1 VTSDS
6 ASQLPLGIRLNDEAT
21 FANFLVS
28 SGNRQ
33 LFDVLTSTSPSVQL
47 IYLWGAEGSGR
58 SHLLQALCHRYAES
72 GASALYLPLLSR
84 HDFAPQIL
92 EHSHALSVI
101 CVDDLDAVATDSV
114 WQEAMF
120 HCFNEA
126 AESNVLFVV
135 TASRAPRDLDLS
147 LADLRSR
154 MQKGLIFQLQ
164 AVDDGFKK
172 QILQHRANSR
182 GISLSDQVCDYI
194 LQRADRS
201 LAGLIAVLERLD
213 SESFQRQRR
222 LTVPLVKDVM
232 GW

>member
-1 VTSDS
+1 MTSDS

-47 IYLWGAEGSGR
+47 IYLWGSEGSGR

-164 AVDDGFKK
+164 AADDGFKK

>member
-1 VTSDS
+1 MTSDS

-28 SGNRQ
+28 SGNRP

-114 WQEAMF
+114 WQEAIF

-164 AVDDGFKK
+164 AADDGFKK

>member
-1 VTSDS
+1 MTSDS

-72 GASALYLPLLSR
+72 GASALYLSLLSR

-164 AVDDGFKK
+164 AADDGFKK

>member
-1 VTSDS
+1 MTSDS

-28 SGNRQ
+28 SGNRH

-164 AVDDGFKK
+164 AADDGFKK

>member
-1 VTSDS
+1 VNSDS

-33 LFDVLTSTSPSVQL
+33 LLVVLTRTSPSVQL
-47 IYLWGAEGSGR
+47 IYLWGAGGSGR

-147 LADLRSR
+147 LADLCSR

-164 AVDDGFKK
+164 AADDGFKK

>member
-1 VTSDS
+1 MTSDS

-47 IYLWGAEGSGR
+47 IYLWGAGGSGR

-101 CVDDLDAVATDSV
+101 CIDDLDAVATDSV

-164 AVDDGFKK
+164 AADDGFKK
-172 QILQHRANSR
+172 QILQHRANLR

>member
-1 VTSDS
+1 MTSDS

-47 IYLWGAEGSGR
+47 IYLWGAGGSGR

-72 GASALYLPLLSR
+72 GASALYLLLLSR

-164 AVDDGFKK
+164 AADDGFKK

>member
-1 VTSDS
+1 MTSDS

-101 CVDDLDAVATDSV
+101 CVDDLDAVATDSA

-164 AVDDGFKK
+164 AADDGFKK

>member
-1 VTSDS
+1 MTSDS

-28 SGNRQ
+28 PGNRQ

-72 GASALYLPLLSR
+72 GASSLYVPLLSR
-84 HDFAPQIL
+84 HDLAPQVL
-92 EHSHALSVI
+92 EHSRALTVI
-101 CVDDLDAVATDSV
+101 CVDDLHAVTTDNV
-114 WQEAMF
+114 WQEALF
-120 HCFNEA
+120 HCFNETV
-126 AESNVLFVV
+126 ENNVLFVV
-135 TASRAPRDLDLS
+135 TASCAPRDLDLP

-164 AVDDGFKK
+164 AADDDFKK

-213 SESFQRQRR
+213 SESLQRQRR
-222 LTVPLVKDVM
+222 LTVPLIKDVM

>member
-33 LFDVLTSTSPSVQL
+33 LFDVLTGTSPSVQL
-47 IYLWGAEGSGR
+47 IYLWGAGGSGR

-164 AVDDGFKK
+164 AADDGFKK

-182 GISLSDQVCDYI
+182 GISLSDQVCNYI

>member
-1 VTSDS
+1 MTPPSKVVESGTAESMLI
-6 ASQLPLGIRLNDEAT
+6 ASSLG
-21 FANFLVS
+21 LV
-28 SGNRQ
+28 
-33 LFDVLTSTSPSVQL
+33 LKFD
-47 IYLWGAEGSGR
+47 SGR
-58 SHLLQALCHRYAES
+58 AWVES
-72 GASALYLPLLSR
+72 CPAGGPAAQCLIIDVGDEVLAVNGKDVVGST
-84 HDFAPQIL
+84 APQIL

-164 AVDDGFKK
+164 AADDGFKK

>member
-47 IYLWGAEGSGR
+47 IYLWGAGGSGR

-135 TASRAPRDLDLS
+135 TASRAPRNLDLS

-164 AVDDGFKK
+164 AADDGFKK
-172 QILQHRANSR
+172 QILQHRANLR

>member
-1 VTSDS
+1 MTSDS

-21 FANFLVS
+21 FANFMVS
-28 SGNRQ
+28 PGNRQ
-33 LFDVLTSTSPSVQL
+33 LCDVLTSTSPSVQL

-72 GASALYLPLLSR
+72 GASALYVPLLSR
-84 HDFAPQIL
+84 RDFAPQIL
-92 EHSHALSVI
+92 EHSRALSVI

-120 HCFNEA
+120 HCFNETV
-126 AESNVLFVV
+126 ENNVLFVV
-135 TASRAPRDLDLS
+135 TASCSPRDLNLP

-164 AVDDGFKK
+164 SADDGFKK

-213 SESFQRQRR
+213 LESFQRQRR

>member
-1 VTSDS
+1 MTSDS

-92 EHSHALSVI
+92 EHSHALSVV

-164 AVDDGFKK
+164 AADDGFKK
-172 QILQHRANSR
+172 QILQHRANLR

>member
-1 VTSDS
+1 MTSDS

-28 SGNRQ
+28 SGNRP

-164 AVDDGFKK
+164 AADDGFKK

-213 SESFQRQRR
+213 SESLQRQRR

>member
-1 VTSDS
+1 MTSDS

-21 FANFLVS
+21 FASFLVS

-47 IYLWGAEGSGR
+47 IYLWGAGGSGR

-101 CVDDLDAVATDSV
+101 CVDDLDAVVTDSV

-164 AVDDGFKK
+164 AADDGFKK
-172 QILQHRANSR
+172 QILQHRANLR

>member
-1 VTSDS
+1 MTSDS

-21 FANFLVS
+21 FTNFLVS
-28 SGNRQ
+28 SCNRP

-92 EHSHALSVI
+92 EHSHALSVV

-164 AVDDGFKK
+164 AADDGFKK

>member
-21 FANFLVS
+21 IANFLVS

-164 AVDDGFKK
+164 AADDGFKK

>member
-1 VTSDS
+1 MTSDS

-33 LFDVLTSTSPSVQL
+33 LFDVLTNTSPSVQL

-164 AVDDGFKK
+164 AADDGFKK

>member
-1 VTSDS
+1 MTSDS

-47 IYLWGAEGSGR
+47 IFLWGAEGSGR

-164 AVDDGFKK
+164 AADDGFKK
-172 QILQHRANSR
+172 QILQHRANLR

>member
-1 VTSDS
+1 MTSDS

-33 LFDVLTSTSPSVQL
+33 LFDVLTSTFPSVQL

-164 AVDDGFKK
+164 AADDGFKK

>member
-1 VTSDS
+1 MTSDS

-154 MQKGLIFQLQ
+154 MQRGLIFQLQ
-164 AVDDGFKK
+164 AADDGFKK

>member
-1 VTSDS
+1 MTSDS

-164 AVDDGFKK
+164 AADDGFKK

-232 GW
+232 SW

>member
-47 IYLWGAEGSGR
+47 IYLWGAGGSGR

-101 CVDDLDAVATDSV
+101 CIDDLDAVATDSV

-164 AVDDGFKK
+164 AADDGFKK
-172 QILQHRANSR
+172 QILQHRANLR

>member
-1 VTSDS
+1 MNSDS
-6 ASQLPLGIRLNDEAT
+6 TSQLSLGIRLNDEAT
-21 FANFLVS
+21 FVNFLVS
-28 SGNRQ
+28 PGNKH
-33 LFDVLTSTSPSVQL
+33 LFDVLNDTQLSSQL

-58 SHLLQALCHRYAES
+58 SHLLQALCHSYAKS
-72 GASALYLPLLSR
+72 GASTLYLPLIGR
-84 HDFAPQIL
+84 QDFAPQIL
-92 EHSHALSVI
+92 EHSRAMSVI
-101 CVDDLDAVATDSV
+101 CVDDLDAVATDIV
-114 WQEAMF
+114 WQEAIF
-120 HCFNEA
+120 HCLNET

-135 TASRAPRDLDLS
+135 AASCAPRDLLLS
-147 LADLRSR
+147 LADLLSR

-164 AVDDGFKK
+164 AADDGFKK
-172 QILQHRANSR
+172 QILQYRANLR
-182 GISLSDQVCDYI
+182 GISFSDQVCNYI

>member
-1 VTSDS
+1 MTSDS

-47 IYLWGAEGSGR
+47 IYLWGAGGSGR

-164 AVDDGFKK
+164 AADDGFKK
-172 QILQHRANSR
+172 QILQHRANLR

>member
-1 VTSDS
+1 MTSDS

-58 SHLLQALCHRYAES
+58 SHLLQALCHRYSES

-101 CVDDLDAVATDSV
+101 CVDDLDAVATDSI

-164 AVDDGFKK
+164 AADDGFKK

-222 LTVPLVKDVM
+222 LTVPLIRDVM

>member
-47 IYLWGAEGSGR
+47 IYLWGAGGSGR

-164 AVDDGFKK
+164 AADDGFKK
-172 QILQHRANSR
+172 QILQHRANLR

>member
-1 VTSDS
+1 MTSDS

-92 EHSHALSVI
+92 EHSRALSVI

-120 HCFNEA
+120 HCFNET

-135 TASRAPRDLDLS
+135 TASCAPRDLDLP

-154 MQKGLIFQLQ
+154 MQKGLIFQVQ
-164 AVDDGFKK
+164 PADDGFKK

-182 GISLSDQVCDYI
+182 GISLSDHVCDYI
-194 LQRADRS
+194 LQRSDRS
-201 LAGLIAVLERLD
+201 LASLIAVLERLD

-232 GW
+232 SW

>member
-1 VTSDS
+1 MTSDS

-164 AVDDGFKK
+164 AADDGFKK
-172 QILQHRANSR
+172 QILQHRANLR

>member
-1 VTSDS
+1 MTSDS

-33 LFDVLTSTSPSVQL
+33 LFDVLASTSPSVQL

-120 HCFNEA
+120 HCFNETV
-126 AESNVLFVV
+126 ENNVLFVV
-135 TASRAPRDLDLS
+135 TASCSPRDLNLPLQICAPECRRALFFSYS
-147 LADLRSR
+147 LLMMALKSR
-154 MQKGLIFQLQ
+154 FCSIG
-164 AVDDGFKK
+164 
-172 QILQHRANSR
+172 QIRGESR
-182 GISLSDQVCDYI
+182 
-194 LQRADRS
+194 
-201 LAGLIAVLERLD
+201 
-213 SESFQRQRR
+213 
-222 LTVPLVKDVM
+222 
-232 GW
+232 

>member
-1 VTSDS
+1 MTSDS
-6 ASQLPLGIRLNDEAT
+6 ASQLPLGNRLNYEAT

-164 AVDDGFKK
+164 AADDGFKK